1 LSTKSSLAIKDI
13 DFIFENTPIKV
24 IANRDSPE
32 IALAGLK
39 VGPLAEGEEYELRFW
54 VAEELRK
61 MGLVRFREED
71 VLDAV
76 KLHKIHWKERVQ
88 SARQISLLPQDFFP
102 KLRRY
107 LAETKAKAVN
117 NIEKMREYERIVRIS
132 HDIVNCRLRKIVS
145 LASAPAQTNQVL
157 ANLTQEERILYD
169 QLYALINEWR
179 TRILR
184 VEAEL

>member
-1 LSTKSSLAIKDI
+1 
-13 DFIFENTPIKV
+13 
-24 IANRDSPE
+24 
-32 IALAGLK
+32 
-39 VGPLAEGEEYELRFW
+39 
-54 VAEELRK
+54 
-61 MGLVRFREED
+61 
-71 VLDAV
+71 
-76 KLHKIHWKERVQ
+76 
-88 SARQISLLPQDFFP
+88 
-102 KLRRY
+102 
-107 LAETKAKAVN
+107 
-117 NIEKMREYERIVRIS
+117 MREYERIVRIS

>member
-1 LSTKSSLAIKDI
+1 MAKLPLSIKDV
-13 DFIFENTPIKV
+13 DFLFENAVVKV

-32 IALAGLK
+32 IVLVGLK
-39 VGPLAEGEEYELRFW
+39 FGPFSEGEEYEVKFW
-54 VAEELRK
+54 VAKEMVK

-88 SARQISLLPQDFFP
+88 SARQISFLPQDFFP

-117 NIEKMREYERIVRIS
+117 NIEKMREYEKIVRVS

-157 ANLTQEERILYD
+157 ANLTPEERILYD
-169 QLYALINEWR
+169 QLYAFINEWR
-179 TRILR
+179 TKILR
-184 VEAEL
+184 VGTE

>member
-76 KLHKIHWKERVQ
+76 KLHKIHWK
-88 SARQISLLPQDFFP
+88 
-102 KLRRY
+102 
-107 LAETKAKAVN
+107 
-117 NIEKMREYERIVRIS
+117 
-132 HDIVNCRLRKIVS
+132 
-145 LASAPAQTNQVL
+145 
-157 ANLTQEERILYD
+157 
-169 QLYALINEWR
+169 
-179 TRILR
+179 
-184 VEAEL
+184 

>member
-1 LSTKSSLAIKDI
+1 MTKPQLSIKDV
-13 DFIFENTPIKV
+13 DFMFENMTVKV

-32 IALAGLK
+32 IVLAGLK
-39 VGPLAEGEEYELRFW
+39 VGPFSEGEEYEVKFW
-54 VAEELRK
+54 VAKELRK
-61 MGLVRFREED
+61 AGLVRFREED
-71 VLDAV
+71 ILDAV

-117 NIEKMREYERIVRIS
+117 NIEKMREYEKIVRVS

-157 ANLTQEERILYD
+157 ANLTPEERILYD
-169 QLYALINEWR
+169 RLYALINEWR

-184 VEAEL
+184 VGAEL